1 MRRILS
7 ITLVLAV
14 MVMAFSGVALAA
26 TPQTLTESRSTFP
39 FTGLEI
45 GLVVVGALVL
55 IGLGVVLRK
64 ASR

>member
-1 MRRILS
+1 MRRILC

-26 TPQTLTESRSTFP
+26 SPQLTESRSTFP